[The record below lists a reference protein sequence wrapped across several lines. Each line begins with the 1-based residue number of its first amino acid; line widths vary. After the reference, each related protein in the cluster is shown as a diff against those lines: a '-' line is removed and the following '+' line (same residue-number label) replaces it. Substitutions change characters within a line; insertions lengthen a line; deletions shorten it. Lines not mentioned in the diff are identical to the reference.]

1 MKTILYIISECA
13 LAKGQQTAWEIPTL
27 YWGQVLSF
35 YLFEALLVLLVPKS
49 RLQSTPQYCRSG
61 LAKTVVKGVM
71 HSQQKH
77 IRDLKINGSIGGE
90 AFNGEEVF
98 WGTTVL
104 QRCLEQPVSD
114 YFWKPDFCENNL
126 LLVFST
132 TYLILIQEYTED
144 TVTKEEWWGSVPV
157 SLQVHQQ
164 SSLLYIYSLSPW
176 CPRYAL
182 SQTSFKNPLF

>member
-1 MKTILYIISECA
+1 MRWIKDNKQLERSPRFTEDRYNSLSLLLWSSSCSSSSKLLY
-13 LAKGQQTAWEIPTL
+13 
-27 YWGQVLSF
+27 Y
-35 YLFEALLVLLVPKS
+35 S
-49 RLQSTPQYCRSG
+49 RPPQYCRSG
-61 LAKTVVKGVM
+61 LAKTVVKGVL
-71 HSQQKH
+71 HSQEKH

-90 AFNGEEVF
+90 AFNGGEAF

-164 SSLLYIYSLSPW
+164 SSLLYIYRLSPW